1 MGDASSPPPQGS
13 MISACLE
20 QLCEGASWRLQQW
33 ACIGLGRLWRGWDAA
48 RWAGVRDLA
57 HEKLGALLPHPR
69 PEVRAACAFALATFM
84 AAGAGPART
93 DHANALDQQ
102 VAVQLAA
109 RLRVDASPLARAE
122 LLAALQWTVL
132 LFEQHFLAVC
142 VRERGRRCEP
152 GRGRAP
158 VDAGQDALEPARGRA
173 PVDTG
178 QDALQPGRE
187 PARPLPLPTIGPSSP
202 TLFAAIHSFIHSRKI
217 HITNLSKNKCRH
229 LLSTR

>member
-1 MGDASSPPPQGS
+1 

-57 HEKLGALLPHPR
+57 HEKLFALLPHPR
-69 PEVRAACAFALATFM
+69 AEVRAACAFALATFM

-109 RLRVDASPLARAE
+109 RLRLDASPLARAE

-132 LFEQHFLAVC
+132 LFEQHFIAVY
-142 VRERGRRCEP
+142 VRERVRRCEP
-152 GRGRAP
+152 GRAGP
-158 VDAGQDALEPARGRA
+158 HVDAGQDALEPRR

-178 QDALQPGRE
+178 QDALQPSRE
-187 PARPLPLPTIGPSSP
+187 PARPLPLPTIGASPLYRPPLPPLCHSSR
-202 TLFAAIHSFIHSRKI
+202 LYINKI
-217 HITNLSKNKCRH
+217 ISV
-229 LLSTR
+229 